1 MLSTC
6 NHGAVL
12 QELLSQVSI
21 DPRGEEERALVLR
34 LFVAALDE
42 VVGDRNL
49 CELAISQVGLE
60 LPVGYPS

>member
-1 MLSTC
+1 M
-6 NHGAVL
+6 L

-49 CELAISQVGLE
+49 CDLAISQVGLE
-60 LPVGYPS
+60 LAVGYPS